1 MFNFQ
6 NKLEQNVRDMNKF
19 QTDIQTL
26 TNEKVQMSHYIR
38 ELEQKNDD
46 LERAERV
53 VAESV
58 AAVEASLNL
67 AIERNAI
74 LESEVDEK
82 ETLKVKL
89 QRLVDETRDLKQELQ
104 VKERMPDNERMA
116 NGHCQPPT
124 AIDSNRLRV
133 EMETQ
138 TSPLKRDLAMD
149 YTGGGEAGTRPARV
163 MALNLV
169 NEILRKIGVSMARV
183 ENFIWFYVGKI
194 KLESWFF

>member
-1 MFNFQ
+1 M
-6 NKLEQNVRDMNKF
+6 
-19 QTDIQTL
+19 QTFS
-26 TNEKVQMSHYIR
+26 NEKLQMQNYIR

-58 AAVEASLNL
+58 AAVETSLNL

-74 LESEVDEK
+74 LESEVDET

-104 VKERMPDNERMA
+104 VKERVPDNERSV
-116 NGHCQPPT
+116 NGINNG
-124 AIDSNRLRV
+124 IDSNRLCV

-138 TSPLKRDLAMD
+138 TSPLKRDLLHTSEYSAC
-149 YTGGGEAGTRPARV
+149 GEAGAKPARI

-169 NEILRKIGVSMARV
+169 NEILRKIGVSV
-183 ENFIWFYVGKI
+183 DSNLLLNLKS
-194 KLESWFF
+194 LNCQ

>member
-1 MFNFQ
+1 MTRY
-6 NKLEQNVRDMNKF
+6 V
-19 QTDIQTL
+19 
-26 TNEKVQMSHYIR
+26 R

-58 AAVEASLNL
+58 AAVEASLNM

-89 QRLVDETRDLKQELQ
+89 QRLVDETRDLKQELM
-104 VKERMPDNERMA
+104 VKERAPDNERGI
-116 NGHCQPPT
+116 NGHGPPPT
-124 AIDSNRLRV
+124 LPPPSAIDSNRLRV

-138 TSPLKRDLAMD
+138 TSPAPSPLKRECNIIDL
-149 YTGGGEAGTRPARV
+149 V
-163 MALNLV
+163 
-169 NEILRKIGVSMARV
+169 
-183 ENFIWFYVGKI
+183 
-194 KLESWFF
+194 

>member
-1 MFNFQ
+1 M
-6 NKLEQNVRDMNKF
+6 
-19 QTDIQTL
+19 QTL
-26 TNEKVQMSHYIR
+26 INEKVQMSHYVR

-82 ETLKVKL
+82 ETLKIKL
-89 QRLVDETRDLKQELQ
+89 QRLVDEARDLKQELQ
-104 VKERMPDNERMA
+104 VKERVPDNERNVV
-116 NGHCQPPT
+116 NGVNS
-124 AIDSNRLRV
+124 AIDSNRLCV

-138 TSPLKRDLAMD
+138 TSPLKRELLNSSEYSACA
-149 YTGGGEAGTRPARV
+149 EVGTKPARI

-169 NEILRKIGVSMARV
+169 NEILRKIGVSNLDNHIICVVYTKSHR
-183 ENFIWFYVGKI
+183 
-194 KLESWFF
+194 FFSA